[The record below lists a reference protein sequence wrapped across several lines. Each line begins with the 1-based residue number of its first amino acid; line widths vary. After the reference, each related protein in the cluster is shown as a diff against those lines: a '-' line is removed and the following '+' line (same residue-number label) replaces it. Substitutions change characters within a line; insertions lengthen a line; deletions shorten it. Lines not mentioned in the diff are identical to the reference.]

1 MQAGAVDAETTANG
15 SDGLPIGRGDLI
27 QTRKNDTSLGVANRQ
42 LWVVQ
47 HAAADGALWAVE
59 AGSDRKRERTVRLP
73 AAYVTEHTHLAFAS
87 TAYGVQGITAPASHT
102 ILTDAMSGAA
112 VYVGMTRGTDENV
125 LHVIAENPAEARQQF
140 IDAVKRDRA
149 DRGLTDATQQA
160 AEAVRGLVDDGPVKR
175 VNTEVAALTQQAER
189 AEQRAALWRQAA
201 GALTEL
207 YTRQREERDQAT
219 RTADSAAR
227 QLEGVRGEVAAP
239 LTEQASAAL
248 TEWQNADTAQRA
260 ARERLRV
267 VGRFGKR
274 RATREHHTAQTVA
287 HDAAQRLTS
296 AWGEP
301 PRWNENETAWVE
313 RVTRPRV
320 DTDPRVIEATE
331 QQEAAANAV
340 RSTLEPNDLPR
351 LRIYARIFG
360 IEAVMSNRA
369 AYVAARPH
377 ANAENATRTA
387 HRARAEVEALRALTP
402 AEAIHRIEQT
412 RAAEQVAREAADR
425 ALNERQRQLASRSRI
440 RDSGPIYDG
449 PSLSR

>member
-1 MQAGAVDAETTANG
+1 MTNRWGGPVNQRPAPTAPRLTRARRNG
-15 SDGLPIGRGDLI
+15 SPHPGTL
-27 QTRKNDTSLGVANRQ
+27 A
-42 LWVVQ
+42 
-47 HAAADGALWAVE
+47 H
-59 AGSDRKRERTVRLP
+59 P
-73 AAYVTEHTHLAFAS
+73 A
-87 TAYGVQGITAPASHT
+87 
-102 ILTDAMSGAA
+102 
-112 VYVGMTRGTDENV
+112 
-125 LHVIAENPAEARQQF
+125 
-140 IDAVKRDRA
+140 
-149 DRGLTDATQQA
+149 
-160 AEAVRGLVDDGPVKR
+160 
-175 VNTEVAALTQQAER
+175 
-189 AEQRAALWRQAA
+189 AEQRLS
-201 GALTEL
+201 L
-207 YTRQREERDQAT
+207 
-219 RTADSAAR
+219 SAIS
-227 QLEGVRGEVAAP
+227 
-239 LTEQASAAL
+239 T
-248 TEWQNADTAQRA
+248 
-260 ARERLRV
+260 
-267 VGRFGKR
+267 
-274 RATREHHTAQTVA
+274 

>member
-1 MQAGAVDAETTANG
+1 M
-15 SDGLPIGRGDLI
+15 
-27 QTRKNDTSLGVANRQ
+27 
-42 LWVVQ
+42 
-47 HAAADGALWAVE
+47 
-59 AGSDRKRERTVRLP
+59 
-73 AAYVTEHTHLAFAS
+73 
-87 TAYGVQGITAPASHT
+87 
-102 ILTDAMSGAA
+102 
-112 VYVGMTRGTDENV
+112 
-125 LHVIAENPAEARQQF
+125 
-140 IDAVKRDRA
+140 
-149 DRGLTDATQQA
+149 
-160 AEAVRGLVDDGPVKR
+160 RGLVDDGPVKR

-313 RVTRPRV
+313 RVTRPWV

-369 AYVAARPH
+369 ASVAARPH

-402 AEAIHRIEQT
+402 AEAVHRIEQT